1 MGPLI
6 QRVILRL
13 EATKPDQNAKNAKSR
28 VVADVG
34 VFLFFFPKNTEEWS
48 PDGMKSTL
56 EC

>member
-13 EATKPDQNAKNAKSR
+13 EATKLDQNAKNAKSR

-34 VFLFFFPKNTEEWS
+34 GFFFFPKNTEEWS